1 MQVKDILNTREWREQ
16 RRRNMARAA
25 ELKRRVLALANGDA
39 KRAAEIETTLE
50 EHPDLGSW

>member
-16 RRRNMARAA
+16 QRRNMARAA